1 MGLSQALLP
10 EHSPRTQN
18 QGPGPT
24 MVTVRAEL
32 KPGAWSLQDAE
43 EGPSIVRRCGELSLR
58 HTFDGAED

>member
-1 MGLSQALLP
+1 
-10 EHSPRTQN
+10 
-18 QGPGPT
+18 